1 VTRSARRLARPLLIA
16 IALVLVHAGAARTLV
31 AREPLT
37 ALLEGQLGVGL
48 LVIGLIAARLTLS
61 FVVVPWTLVV
71 AVDSAL
77 EALSARRPGG
87 RGRLRDRSLDAS
99 DGQ

>member
-1 VTRSARRLARPLLIA
+1 VTRSARRLARPLVIA
-16 IALVLVHAGAARTLV
+16 IALVLAHAAAARTLA

-48 LVIGLIAARLTLS
+48 LVVGLLAARLTLS

-77 EALSARRPGG
+77 DALSARRPGG
-87 RGRLRDRSLDAS
+87 RRQLRNGSLDAS
-99 DGQ
+99 GGQ